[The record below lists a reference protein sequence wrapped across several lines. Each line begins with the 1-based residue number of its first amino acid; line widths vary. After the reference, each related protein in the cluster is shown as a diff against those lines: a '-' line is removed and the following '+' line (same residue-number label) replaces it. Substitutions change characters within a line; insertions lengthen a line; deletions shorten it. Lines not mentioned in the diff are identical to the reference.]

1 MIQRSP
7 KFSRAF
13 TLAMIFSFIL
23 GCSALLQP
31 PSAQAQAQVRVN
43 DHDMEALM
51 RNLRDDAKAFRP
63 EFDSAVHKSTI
74 RKTSQERDARD
85 QAKAFERQTD
95 MQLDHFKKTRH
106 GQREFSGV
114 MATAEQ
120 LDTIVN
126 SLTLGPRVTERW
138 EKIRTEVRQIAD
150 AYGMPEG
157 FRRDRDHGPMGAMN

>member
-23 GCSALLQP
+23 GCFALLQP
-31 PSAQAQAQVRVN
+31 PSAQAQVRVN

-63 EFDSAVHKSTI
+63 EFDSAVRKSTI

-95 MQLDHFKKTRH
+95 MLLDHFKKTRH

-120 LDTIVN
+120 LDANVN
-126 SLTLGPRVTERW
+126 TLTLGPGVTERW
-138 EKIRTEVRQIAD
+138 EKIRTEIHRIAD
-150 AYGMPEG
+150 AFGMPQG
-157 FRRDRDHGPMGAMN
+157 FRRDRDNGPIGTMN